1 MTDND
6 SRCNEC
12 DVRFESRGFET
23 LEEMLNSNAAAEN
36 LRDILADN
44 VWTYNPGSGRL
55 SHPEYEVHL
64 DRTAH
69 AEAVLDWIAQVSKKP
84 WATRCVIADLVLAL
98 DAILNL
104 QANYCDAEEPEYG
117 CRVNPLPIPADS

>member
-12 DVRFESRGFET
+12 DVRFESRGFVT
-23 LEEMLNSNAAAEN
+23 LGEMLNSNAAAEN
-36 LRDILADN
+36 LRNLLAES
-44 VWTYNPGSGRL
+44 VWQYDPRKGLLSYQGYN
-55 SHPEYEVHL
+55 VHL
-64 DRTAH
+64 NRTAH
-69 AEAVLDWIAQVSKKP
+69 AEAVLDWVAQVSKKA
-84 WATRCVIADLVLAL
+84 WATRRVIADLVLAL